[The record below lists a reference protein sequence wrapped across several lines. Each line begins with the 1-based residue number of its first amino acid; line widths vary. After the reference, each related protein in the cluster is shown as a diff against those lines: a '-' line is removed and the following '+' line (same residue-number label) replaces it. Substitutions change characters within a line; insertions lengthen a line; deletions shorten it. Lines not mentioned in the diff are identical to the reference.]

1 MIDVYLNN
9 VAINK
14 HQELFKILR
23 LLYDSYENIS
33 VRLLEA
39 LIDFTF
45 MCDEEDLKNNA
56 AFIEQLILEYPIDD
70 SNPH

>member
-1 MIDVYLNN
+1 MYILNN

-39 LIDFTF
+39 LINFTF

-56 AFIEQLILEYPIDD
+56 AFI
-70 SNPH
+70 